1 MQHKAHRFVLGRDD
15 NVVRVDFSRDPDP
28 PAPRFPGA
36 GALRD
41 FGCDIAGAAESIAAG
56 AWCAPVAK
64 SWKHAKP

>member
-1 MQHKAHRFVLGRDD
+1 MQRQAHRFVLGRDD

-41 FGCDIAGAAESIAAG
+41 IGYDIASAAEGVAAG
-56 AWCAPVAK
+56 AWRAPAAK